1 METTSGLFE
10 TGNHEMNDHIKP
22 AGVGAI
28 VVAVLFIAGCKPLSQ
43 EREFSTTREPV
54 TTRNVEAKEPE
65 TRPTLYEEL
74 QEPKAEPGSSQPTEV
89 DRPRIRK
96 EISDFKATTR
106 PTGSIGAAIL
116 KVNRDNLS
124 SQDILTRIRSELEST
139 AMTFNE
145 EVYYRRAEEM
155 IMMATRD
162 LISETLLYQEIA
174 ARIPEDQDPAIVKAV
189 DKEVAKLANH
199 EAGGSTV
206 RLEKILAEQGS
217 TLEALR
223 MQLRKQLV
231 TQQYLRERMKPKV
244 VVTRDEMWSYY
255 QKHIDEFHEPAKV
268 HLSLIELD
276 VERELDDGVT
286 WSTANEEQKKQAWM
300 KVRSRG
306 LAVQERL
313 KAGEDFSVVAK
324 EVSTAASGKLGG
336 TVGWI
341 SQGSYR
347 LKALEEKAFS
357 MKANAISEPIEIDS
371 KLYILKVSEINEG
384 KAIDFSTAQEQVKSK
399 LEQELYRKLVIE
411 HLSELWRKSQIDPVD
426 EFMDAVYSRLPDYET
441 IRNKALSRQAK

>member
-189 DKEVAKLANH
+189 DK
-199 EAGGSTV
+199 
-206 RLEKILAEQGS
+206 IQ
-217 TLEALR
+217 
-223 MQLRKQLV
+223 M
-231 TQQYLRERMKPKV
+231 M
-244 VVTRDEMWSYY
+244 
-255 QKHIDEFHEPAKV
+255 I
-268 HLSLIELD
+268 
-276 VERELDDGVT
+276 
-286 WSTANEEQKKQAWM
+286 
-300 KVRSRG
+300 
-306 LAVQERL
+306 
-313 KAGEDFSVVAK
+313 
-324 EVSTAASGKLGG
+324 
-336 TVGWI
+336 
-341 SQGSYR
+341 
-347 LKALEEKAFS
+347 KALCYERQQRGE
-357 MKANAISEPIEIDS
+357 
-371 KLYILKVSEINEG
+371 
-384 KAIDFSTAQEQVKSK
+384 
-399 LEQELYRKLVIE
+399 
-411 HLSELWRKSQIDPVD
+411 LSEFWAHPKNFDDRGIPLAREV
-426 EFMDAVYSRLPDYET
+426 FDAICARAGRTSPRGE
-441 IRNKALSRQAK
+441 AAG